1 MTQDVA
7 QAVLLCLGL
16 WVVTTTVLW
25 LITGIVDT
33 WEESNKTLRSYLKVW
48 SIVWIIGTFGTVIL
62 LALGVS
68 V

>member
-7 QAVLLCLGL
+7 QVVLLCLGL

-48 SIVWIIGTFGTVIL
+48 SIVWMIATFGTVIL
-62 LALGVS
+62 LASGVS
-68 V
+68 A